1 MIGLIGKKK
10 NMTQIFA
17 DDGTVIPVTIVE
29 ANPCV
34 VTQVKTEEKDGYSA
48 IQLGFGKKRKISMAL
63 KGHIKK
69 GKLET
74 VESIFEFR
82 VSNPENYKVGQLLD
96 VEIFTEGELIDVSG
110 FSKGKGFQGVV
121 KRHGFSGG
129 PKTHGSTSHRVPGSV
144 GASATPGRVVK
155 GKKLPGRMGGERITV
170 KNLKIVRVEKNNDL
184 VAVKGA
190 IPGSRNGIVILRKI
204 ASKEKKR

>member
-34 VTQVKTEEKDGYSA
+34 VTQVKTEKKDGYSA
-48 IQLGFGKKRKISMAL
+48 IQLGFGKKRKISMPL

-69 GKLET
+69 GKLES

>member
-10 NMTQIFA
+10 NVTQIFA

-29 ANPCV
+29 ASPCI
-34 VTQVKTEEKDGYSA
+34 VTQVREEKKDGYSA
-48 IQLGFGKKRKISMAL
+48 IQLGFGKKRKISMPL

-69 GKLET
+69 GKLES

-82 VSNPENYKVGQLLD
+82 ISDPENYKVGQLLN

-121 KRHGFSGG
+121 KRHGYSGG
-129 PKTHGSTSHRVPGSV
+129 PETHGSTSHRVPGSL

-170 KNLKIVRVEKNNDL
+170 KNLKIVRVEKNNNL